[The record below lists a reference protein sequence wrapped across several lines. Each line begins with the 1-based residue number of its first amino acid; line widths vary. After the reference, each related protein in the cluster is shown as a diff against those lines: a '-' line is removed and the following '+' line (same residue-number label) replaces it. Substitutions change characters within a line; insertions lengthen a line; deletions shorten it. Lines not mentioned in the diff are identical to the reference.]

1 LCSSHGG
8 HPRSWAP
15 LITDL
20 GVVVVLQ
27 EDRELLAE
35 LARINTDI
43 PALGLRMMEGSAS
56 AAEQVHYGERLMSAG
71 QRIKRRAESTD
82 AMTIEG
88 EFHVKESVALPAHT
102 APAHTAEPSECDRT
116 P

>member
-1 LCSSHGG
+1 ML
-8 HPRSWAP
+8 R
-15 LITDL
+15 
-20 GVVVVLQ
+20 

-56 AAEQVHYGERLMSAG
+56 AAEQMHYGERLISVG
-71 QRIKRRAESTD
+71 QRLKRRAEGTD
-82 AMTIEG
+82 AVILDG
-88 EFHVKESVALPAHT
+88 EFHVEESIALP
-102 APAHTAEPSECDRT
+102 PHTAEPSECDWT